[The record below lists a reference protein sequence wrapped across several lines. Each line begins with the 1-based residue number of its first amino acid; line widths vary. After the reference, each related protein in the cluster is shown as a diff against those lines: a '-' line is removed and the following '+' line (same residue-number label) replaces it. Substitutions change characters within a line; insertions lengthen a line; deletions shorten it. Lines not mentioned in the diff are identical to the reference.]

1 MMTAFGCLQVNGG
14 HSPASWPPRFRP
26 LAPRRGRGFRACG
39 GSLDGGREELRESC
53 WRRSCNCW
61 TVASSVATRASSA
74 RIYACASTGVRSQ
87 ISCDNEDG
95 VFIDLYDMRHPP
107 ALASMTGWNHV
118 NGYEVFSLN
127 IPRLCVFNR
136 LFFLKHTKL
145 FHV

>member
-1 MMTAFGCLQVNGG
+1 MSGHNRWSKIKRQKAAMGATKGKLYSKVIKEITVSARLGG
-14 HSPASWPPRFRP
+14 GDPAGNARLRVA
-26 LAPRRGRGFRACG
+26 LA
-39 GSLDGGREELRESC
+39 GGREELRESC

-118 NGYEVFSLN
+118 NGY
-127 IPRLCVFNR
+127 
-136 LFFLKHTKL
+136 
-145 FHV
+145 